1 MKRILIIGA
10 GKIAEEYLKVIKVN
24 KNIVTSCI
32 FSRTYTKALSLSK
45 KFKIKNTFKN
55 KEDIVKNM
63 NIFDAII
70 VAVNIENNLDV
81 LKFCLRLKKK
91 ILIEKP
97 LALNFKKNKSISKL
111 NNNLKK
117 LIFVAMNRRFFDSTI
132 YLKKRLM
139 KYSNK
144 KKRVL
149 EVYDCQNE
157 RFFEKRKF
165 HQDVRKNLMYA
176 NSIHLID
183 YFNIFCRGTISRINV
198 VKEKFK
204 NVNFLF
210 AILKFSSGDIGYY
223 TCDLNYLTN
232 WKVRLGLDHET
243 WTFSPLETVLYK
255 NIKNN
260 NNKFTE
266 FKTIYK
272 DGFYNQINEF
282 EKLLNGK
289 KNNLVSFK
297 TYFKT
302 IIMIKKIYGK

>member
-1 MKRILIIGA
+1 
-10 GKIAEEYLKVIKVN
+10 
-24 KNIVTSCI
+24 
-32 FSRTYTKALSLSK
+32 
-45 KFKIKNTFKN
+45 
-55 KEDIVKNM
+55 
-63 NIFDAII
+63 
-70 VAVNIENNLDV
+70 
-81 LKFCLRLKKK
+81 
-91 ILIEKP
+91 
-97 LALNFKKNKSISKL
+97 
-111 NNNLKK
+111 
-117 LIFVAMNRRFFDSTI
+117 
-132 YLKKRLM
+132 M

-289 KNNLVSFK
+289 K
-297 TYFKT
+297 
-302 IIMIKKIYGK
+302 II